1 MNSALFYARNGM
13 LIHTKSSR
21 TPKTIFTF
29 PVNSIQW
36 IYSIYFFNRKSLVLI
51 PMETPDAANYIPKG
65 IPCNIDMRFVIIQI
79 FLLFKH

>member
-65 IPCNIDMRFVIIQI
+65 IPYNIGMRFVVNCLYIAMQN
-79 FLLFKH
+79 